1 MSARDLLVEIGVE
14 ELPPR
19 SLRALSSALEE
30 GLKAA
35 FDALGLG
42 HGETRRF
49 ATPRRLAVLVRALDE
64 MQQDGETTRV
74 GPAAA
79 AAFDADGKPAA
90 AARGFARACGVA
102 VEALE
107 RTVVDGAER
116 LCCTRRIPGRP
127 ARELLGGALAD
138 ALAALPAARRMRWG
152 DAPHEFVR
160 PVRWAVLLFGREAV
174 PAEVLGVDAGAE
186 TRGHRFHCDRPI
198 PLGEPADYEAAL
210 ERDGRVIACFDRR
223 RELVRRR
230 VEAAAEGARA
240 VLDEELLDEVTGL
253 VEYPVA
259 LAGGFDEAFLS
270 VPAAAVELALKSHQ
284 RCFPLV
290 DGEGRLLPR
299 FVAVSNLESRDPAQ
313 VVRGY
318 ERVVRPRLADAEFF
332 FRADRRKPLADRREA
347 LGALVFQERLGSV
360 LERSGRMAAV
370 AAFLAERLGIDA
382 GHCRRAG
389 ELAKCDLLTGMV
401 GEFPALQGT
410 MGERYARDDGEP
422 EAVARAI
429 GEQYLPRHAGDAV
442 PATDAGAV
450 LSLADRL
457 DALTGLFGIGL
468 PPDGSKDPYGLRRA
482 AIGALRI
489 LVEREMDLDIRE
501 CLDRAAAA
509 HGDGVLAEGAAAAV
523 FDFLLER
530 FRGWCLDQGL
540 SAEAFQSVLALR
552 PARPLDF
559 HRRVAAVHRF
569 SETPEAA
576 ALAAAD
582 KRIANLLEKDGG
594 DGGTAD
600 VDEAL
605 LGQPAEAALLAA
617 LRAKEERVA
626 PLFRA
631 GDYAAGL
638 KALSALKPEVDR
650 FFDEVLVMSGDEAA
664 RRNRLALLRRL
675 RRLFLAAADLSRLH
689 APRDRAAGPA

>member
-14 ELPPR
+14 ELPAR
-19 SLRALSSALEE
+19 SLRPLSAALEE

-35 FDALGLG
+35 FGALGLG

-49 ATPRRLAVLVRALDE
+49 ATPRRLAVLVRGLDE
-64 MQQDGETTRV
+64 KQKDSESTRV

-79 AAFDADGKPAA
+79 AAFDADGEPAA
-90 AARGFARACGVA
+90 AARGFARACGVT
-102 VEALE
+102 VEELE
-107 RTVVDGAER
+107 RTDADGTER
-116 LCCTRRIPGRP
+116 LCHTRRQPGRP
-127 ARELLGGALAD
+127 ARELLAGALAD
-138 ALAALPAARRMRWG
+138 ALAALPAMRRMRWG

-160 PVRWAVLLFGREAV
+160 PVRWAVLLFGREPV
-174 PAEVLGVDAGAE
+174 PADALGVEAGAE
-186 TRGHRFHCDRPI
+186 TRGHRFHCGRPI
-198 PLGEPADYEAAL
+198 RLDVPADYEETL
-210 ERDGRVIACFDRR
+210 ERVGRVIACFDRR
-223 RELVRRR
+223 RDLVRRR
-230 VEAAAEGARA
+230 VEAAAEEAGGRA
-240 VLDEELLDEVTGL
+240 AADEALLDEVTGL

-284 RCFPLV
+284 KCFPLV

-318 ERVVRPRLADAEFF
+318 ERVIRPRLADAEFF

-360 LERSGRMAAV
+360 LERSERMADV
-370 AAFLAERLGIDA
+370 AAFLAERLGVDA
-382 GHCRRAG
+382 GHCRRAC

-457 DALTGLFGIGL
+457 DALTGLFGVGL

-482 AIGALRI
+482 ALGALRI
-489 LVEREMDLDIRE
+489 LVEREMDLDVRE
-501 CLDRAAAA
+501 CLERAAAA
-509 HGDGVLAEGAAAAV
+509 HGEVLAGDAAAAV
-523 FDFLLER
+523 FDFMLER

-540 SAEAFQSVLALR
+540 SGEAFQSVLALR
-552 PARPLDF
+552 PPRPLDF
-559 HRRVAAVHRF
+559 HRRVAAVQRF

-582 KRIANLLEKDGG
+582 KRIAGLLEKDGG
-594 DGGTAD
+594 DGGAAE

-605 LGQPAEAALLAA
+605 LGHPAEAALLAE
-617 LRAKEERVA
+617 LRAKEGDVA

-638 KALSALKPEVDR
+638 KALSALKPAVDR
-650 FFDEVLVMSGDEAA
+650 FFDEVLVMSGDAAA

-689 APRDRAAGPA
+689 TARDRAAEP